1 MEMREL
7 GGALWRQRLL
17 VLLVTVLVGAAVA
30 AGVAVAPKTY
40 TARAEVA
47 AAAAGGSTVEDL
59 DALRGTLAENATSTE
74 IVTEVQ
80 AQLDVQR
87 TSDELRRAIDARW
100 VEGTVLIEVEVD
112 DRDPQV
118 AADIANLV
126 SAALPLNDPSEGAF
140 RFSPSDPARAP
151 VTFSSPN
158 LLLAVG
164 VGALLALVLA
174 ASAALVR
181 DRRTYTVS
189 SAATVEEIIDLP
201 VLAHIQPPRE
211 PGLLA
216 MYAGTPDADVFR
228 RLRVSMEVEA
238 SGDPAGMVVV
248 TGVTD
253 GDLNAWLAANLAI
266 SLAGV
271 GRRTLL
277 VDARMGAG
285 ANRPTQLEP
294 QTAGLYEVLRGA
306 PLSSAL
312 NAGPVE
318 GLEVVSSGRW
328 GAESH
333 GRLLETS
340 FAGAAQEMREQFDV
354 VVVIA
359 NSITMNDDA
368 AIMGS
373 QGAVLLAV
381 TEGEL
386 RPPELTKV
394 HYRLVASGSRLLGA
408 VLVGR
413 SKDKWAA

>member
-1 MEMREL
+1 MDMRDL
-7 GGALWRQRLL
+7 GGALWRQRWL
-17 VLLVTVLVGAAVA
+17 VILVVTFVGGAVA
-30 AGVAVAPKTY
+30 LGVVLAPKTY
-40 TARAEVA
+40 SARAEVA
-47 AAAAGGSTVEDL
+47 AAAAGGSTGEDL
-59 DALRGTLAENATSTE
+59 DSLRGTLAENANSTDVME
-74 IVTEVQ
+74 QVRT
-80 AQLDVQR
+80 QLDVER
-87 TSDELRRAIDARW
+87 SVDELTRNVEASW
-100 VEGTVLIEVEVD
+100 VEGTVLIRVEA
-112 DRDPQV
+112 RDSDPEV

-126 SAALPLNDPSEGAF
+126 TAALPLKDPSEGAF
-140 RFSPSDPARAP
+140 RFSPSDPARVP
-151 VTFSSPN
+151 LTFSSPN
-158 LLLAVG
+158 LLLAIG
-164 VGALLALVLA
+164 VGALLALVLGL
-174 ASAALVR
+174 SAALVR

-189 SAATVEEIIDLP
+189 TAATVEQVLDIP

-216 MYAGTPDADVFR
+216 MYAGTPDADIFR
-228 RLRVSMEVEA
+228 RLRVSIEVEA
-238 SGDPAGMVVV
+238 SGDPAGLVVV

-271 GRRTLL
+271 GRHTLL

-285 ANRPTQLEP
+285 ASRPTDLEP
-294 QTAGLYEVLRGA
+294 ASAGLYEVLRGA
-306 PLSSAL
+306 PLTSAL
-312 NAGPVE
+312 NPGPVD
-318 GLEVVSSGRW
+318 GLEVISSGRW

-333 GRLLETS
+333 AELLETG
-340 FAGAAQEMREQFDV
+340 FAEAAQDMRDRFDV

-359 NSITMNDDA
+359 NSITASDDA

-373 QGAVLLAV
+373 QGAVLLGV

-386 RPPELTKV
+386 RPHELTKV